1 METNIAL
8 ARSRSRTMMHLQLNQ
23 HRRNLKTAV
32 VVNDFQMRISAMA
45 TSTQP
50 HTVYLVTKFWKNIWI
65 WDPTFDLMELCI
77 LLQQRV
83 SHGKITLLLASSLV
97 RIYVFYLSARYGV
110 PVKETMSFVQEQ
122 YNGLSLDPEPTL
134 DFNRVHSI
142 LWWTQATHSA
152 AF

>member
-1 METNIAL
+1 MNMETNIAL
-8 ARSRSRTMMHLQLNQ
+8 ARSRSRSMMHLQLNQ

-97 RIYVFYLSARYGV
+97 RLYVFLPLGSLWSSCQRNHVFCTGTIQWFVARPGAHI
-110 PVKETMSFVQEQ
+110 
-122 YNGLSLDPEPTL
+122 GL
-134 DFNRVHSI
+134 
-142 LWWTQATHSA
+142 
-152 AF
+152 